1 MQYIELVSHQELITE
16 ISSEVTDL
24 ALFLEIPHEIRELD
38 DHIYIVEDTLPL
50 VLESF
55 NIRRDNDVMVSSK
68 VFCEVIMDIKS
79 GMTILE
85 AFKKQG
91 YTF

>member
-1 MQYIELVSHQELITE
+1 MQYIELASHQELITE
-16 ISSEVTDL
+16 ISSEVIDL
-24 ALFLEIPHEIRELD
+24 ALFLEIPHEIAELD

-50 VLESF
+50 VLQSF
-55 NIRRDNDVMVSSK
+55 HVRRDNDLMVSSK

-91 YTF
+91 YTY

>member
-1 MQYIELVSHQELITE
+1 MQYIKLDTHQALVTQISTE
-16 ISSEVTDL
+16 VINL
-24 ALFLEIPHEIRELD
+24 ASFLEIPHEIEELD

-50 VLESF
+50 VLQSF
-55 NIRRDNDVMVSSK
+55 STRRDNDLMVSPK
-68 VFCEVIMDIKS
+68 IFCAMIMDIKS

>member
-1 MQYIELVSHQELITE
+1 MQYIELASHQVLITE
-16 ISSEVTDL
+16 ISSEVIDL
-24 ALFLEIPHEIRELD
+24 ALFLEIPHEIAELD

-50 VLESF
+50 VLQSF
-55 NIRRDNDVMVSSK
+55 RVRRDNDVMVSPK
-68 VFCEVIMDIKS
+68 VFCEMLMDIKS

-85 AFKKQG
+85 AFNNQG